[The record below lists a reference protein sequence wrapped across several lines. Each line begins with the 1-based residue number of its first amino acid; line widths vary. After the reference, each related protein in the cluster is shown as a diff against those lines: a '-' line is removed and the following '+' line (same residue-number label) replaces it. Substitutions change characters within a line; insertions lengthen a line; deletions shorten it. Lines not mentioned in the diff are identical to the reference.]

1 MNIGIFSGSFNP
13 VHIGHLILANYI
25 VEYSDIDE
33 VWFVVSPHNPLK
45 EIDKLSDENIRLEMV
60 NRALAGYPK
69 LKACDFEFSL
79 PRPSYTITTL
89 EALKK
94 KYPEHDFTLIIGADN
109 WSTFENWMEHD
120 VILEKFPIIVY
131 PRLGYHISIPNK
143 LKTKVEAVDTPIIEI
158 SSTFIRE
165 ALKTGKNIKSFLPEG
180 VYEYIVENSLY
191 KD

>member
-89 EALKK
+89 EALQK

-120 VILEKFPIIVY
+120 VILEKFPIMVY
-131 PRLGYHISIPNK
+131 PRLGYRISIPNK

-165 ALKTGKNIKSFLPEG
+165 ALKAGKNIKSFLPEG